1 VVRGYDADGAS
12 ASAGEVARAN
22 HEGEAGNAG
31 YENGNSQGGDQN
43 VSIF

>member
-1 VVRGYDADGAS
+1 MVSGYDTDGAS
-12 ASAGEVARAN
+12 GSAGAVARAN
-22 HEGEAGNAG
+22 DEGETGNAG